1 MDDPIARTAA
11 QRRWGFD
18 VTAVGSVAEALEALA
33 SESFDVLVSDVG
45 LPERDGYDLLREV
58 RARESG
64 GDRRMPA
71 IALTAF
77 ASEEDRA
84 KALAAGFDAHVAKPV
99 NTTVLHASLLD
110 VLAERRS

>member
-1 MDDPIARTAA
+1 M
-11 QRRWGFD
+11 
-18 VTAVGSVAEALEALA
+18 
-33 SESFDVLVSDVG
+33 SDVG
-45 LPERDGYDLLREV
+45 LPERDGYDLVREV

-84 KALAAGFDAHVAKPV
+84 RALAAGFDAHVAKPV
-99 NTTVLHASLLD
+99 NTSVLHASLLE
-110 VLAERRS
+110 VLSERRS